1 MMDKTTLTMITRTI
15 EEHRVL
21 LGELDAAV
29 GDGDHG
35 ESLARAM
42 RVALDQLQTDT
53 PPAQMFALFGR
64 RLLSEMGG
72 ASGPMFGTLF
82 IELGRGLA
90 DGDESVETVRDG
102 LIAALGK
109 IQALGGAEPGDK
121 TLIDALHPAVEA
133 LSRAAEEGLS
143 LSAALDEATRA
154 SRHGAEATK
163 AMVAKR
169 GRAKYVGDKSA
180 GHQDAG
186 ATSCW
191 LIMGALARSVGGA
204 GEE

>member
-1 MMDKTTLTMITRTI
+1 MDRTTLAMVTRSI

-35 ESLARAM
+35 ESLARGV
-42 RVALDQLQTDT
+42 RVALDRLQTDT
-53 PPAQMFALFGR
+53 PPGRMFTLFGR
-64 RLLSEMGG
+64 TLLSEMGG

-82 IELGRGLA
+82 IELGRSLA
-90 DGDESVETVRDG
+90 EGELSAETVRDG
-102 LIAALGK
+102 LTAALRK
-109 IQALGGAEPGDK
+109 IQALGGARPGDK

-133 LSRAAEEGLS
+133 LSHAVDGGLS
-143 LSAALDEATRA
+143 LSDALGEAERA
-154 SRHGAEATK
+154 SRNGAEATQ

-169 GRAKYVGDKSA
+169 GRAKYVGDKSV
-180 GHQDAG
+180 GHRDAG

-191 LIMGALARSVGGA
+191 LIIRALAQSAGA
-204 GEE
+204 MGDER